1 MKLYLFGGAET
12 DQGQAPILKQLI
24 NDVIKDIK
32 PKQILHIPYSR
43 IDVPK
48 EEEEVWGDG
57 WVERDLKLEGIELLD
72 ARNEDDLA
80 RADKPTIFMNGGP
93 QGDLLYEKITSNKPL
108 NNLVMNAGFII
119 GESAG
124 SMVIAEYRRSYR
136 KDKVVVTKGLGILKD
151 TIIEAHYTQRN
162 RHQALRNEVKQSG
175 AKYGIGIDSITAV
188 VIDTETYP
196 NGYELPR
203 PALRYRRGIPLGKFV
218 HSFVSSPIKSGY
230 SRSLNKVLGSGLVEL
245 IKAKDLK

>member
-1 MKLYLFGGAET
+1 MNLYLFGGAET
-12 DQGQAPILKQLI
+12 DQGQAPILKRLI
-24 NDVIKDIK
+24 IDVIKEIK

-57 WVERDLKLEGIELLD
+57 WVERDLELEGTELLD
-72 ARNEDDLA
+72 ARDEDDLV

-93 QGDLLYEKITSNKPL
+93 QGDLLYEKITSNKLL

-124 SMVIAEYRRSYR
+124 SMVTGEDRRTYRN
-136 KDKVVVTKGLGILKD
+136 DKAVVTKGLGILKD

-162 RHQALRNEVKQSG
+162 RHRALRNEMKESG
-175 AKYGIGIDSITAV
+175 AKYGIGIDSITGIV
-188 VIDTETYP
+188 VDTKRYP
-196 NGYELPR
+196 EKYKL
-203 PALRYRRGIPLGKFV
+203 
-218 HSFVSSPIKSGY
+218 
-230 SRSLNKVLGSGLVEL
+230 
-245 IKAKDLK
+245 

>member
-48 EEEEVWGDG
+48 EEVEVWGEG
-57 WVERDLKLEGIELLD
+57 WVERDLELEGIELLD
-72 ARNEDDLA
+72 ARNEDDLV

-93 QGDLLYEKITSNKPL
+93 QGDLLYEKITLNKHL
-108 NNLVMNAGFII
+108 YDLVMKARFII

-124 SMVIAEYRRSYR
+124 SMVTAEYRRTYR
-136 KDKVVVTKGLGILKD
+136 NDKAVTTKGLGILKD
-151 TIIEAHYTQRN
+151 TIIEAHYSQRN
-162 RHQALRNEVKQSG
+162 RHQALRNEMKESG
-175 AKYGIGIDSITAV
+175 AKYGIGIDSITGI

-196 NGYELPR
+196 NGYE
-203 PALRYRRGIPLGKFV
+203 
-218 HSFVSSPIKSGY
+218 
-230 SRSLNKVLGSGLVEL
+230 VLGSGLVEL
-245 IKAKDLK
+245 IKAKDLE

>member
-12 DQGQAPILKQLI
+12 DQGQAPILKRLI
-24 NDVIKDIK
+24 NDVIGEIK

-93 QGDLLYEKITSNKPL
+93 QGDLLYEKITSNKL
-108 NNLVMNAGFII
+108 LDNLVMNAGFII

-124 SMVIAEYRRSYR
+124 SMVTGEYRRTYQNN
-136 KDKVVVTKGLGILKD
+136 KAVTTKGLGILKD

-162 RHQALRNEVKQSG
+162 RHQALRNEMKESG

-188 VIDTETYP
+188 VINTETYP
-196 NGYELPR
+196 NGYE
-203 PALRYRRGIPLGKFV
+203 
-218 HSFVSSPIKSGY
+218 
-230 SRSLNKVLGSGLVEL
+230 VLGSGLVEL
-245 IKAKDLK
+245 IKAKDLE